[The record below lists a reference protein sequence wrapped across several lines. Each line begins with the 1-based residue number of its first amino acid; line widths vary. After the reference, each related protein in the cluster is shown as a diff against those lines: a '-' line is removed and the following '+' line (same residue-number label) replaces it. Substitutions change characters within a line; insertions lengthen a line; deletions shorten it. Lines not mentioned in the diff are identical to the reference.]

1 MAIIG
6 FWSGSKKE
14 TGQTL
19 SITSIATHM
28 SIEHNYKILLID
40 ATFDDDTMERCF
52 WTVNDKKSVAQVL
65 SKGKLD
71 ISSGTEGLLTAV
83 ASNKITPEIVKNY
96 TRVVFNNRL
105 DVLCGLKTHSPE
117 EFTRALIHYND
128 LVKTADKSYDMVFV
142 DMEKTLKYE
151 TTKLLLEE
159 SNLVVYNFTKNRK
172 QAEEYLKYM
181 EENKEILKKEKMMP
195 MLSNAD
201 DNTLYNTRN
210 ITRFIGERKEIPAIP
225 YNSSFVRVASEAGVA
240 NYFLK
245 TRLHQNSS
253 NDKDAM
259 FQKAVE
265 HACQKII
272 KRLEELK
279 YKV

>member
-1 MAIIG
+1 M
-6 FWSGSKKE
+6 
-14 TGQTL
+14 
-19 SITSIATHM
+19 
-28 SIEHNYKILLID
+28 
-40 ATFDDDTMERCF
+40 
-52 WTVNDKKSVAQVL
+52 
-65 SKGKLD
+65 
-71 ISSGTEGLLTAV
+71 
-83 ASNKITPEIVKNY
+83 
-96 TRVVFNNRL
+96 
-105 DVLCGLKTHSPE
+105 
-117 EFTRALIHYND
+117 
-128 LVKTADKSYDMVFV
+128 
-142 DMEKTLKYE
+142 
-151 TTKLLLEE
+151 
-159 SNLVVYNFTKNRK
+159 VVYNFTKNRK

-181 EENKEILKKEKMMP
+181 EENKDILKKEKMMP